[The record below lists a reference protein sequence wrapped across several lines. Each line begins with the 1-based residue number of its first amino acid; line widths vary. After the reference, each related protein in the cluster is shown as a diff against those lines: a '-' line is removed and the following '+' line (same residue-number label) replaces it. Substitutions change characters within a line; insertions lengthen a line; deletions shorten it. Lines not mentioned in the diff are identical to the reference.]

1 MNKTIIKIVLFFILA
16 LLSVYYFSSIYEYYT
31 DDIPTVQFPFKNLY
45 DENGKKLNII
55 LLSAPFRE
63 EKHEKLYDEYKNKG
77 LKFCGISSYLEF
89 PSKIKNPFEDRFHE
103 IRNHDYLKMASSWLY
118 CFRKPTQEMI
128 DSKIPLLLMT
138 EADLKDTVA
147 YKPDTSVKKEYDF
160 IYICLKD
167 NDKCENGWQS
177 YNRNWDLAKKC
188 LEVMCRVYK
197 LKGVL
202 IGRENCKFTDQCN
215 GIVKV
220 IPFLPFHEFQ
230 KEIQKSKFI
239 FVPNISDASPRVI
252 TESLCYNVPALVN
265 YSIFGGWHNIIPGVT
280 GEFFTNEND
289 IIPALNNLLNNY
301 DSYKARDWFVNNRGK
316 EKSGKILADFLIK
329 NYPEINNKTMKH
341 AYITI

>member
-1 MNKTIIKIVLFFILA
+1 
-16 LLSVYYFSSIYEYYT
+16 
-31 DDIPTVQFPFKNLY
+31 
-45 DENGKKLNII
+45 
-55 LLSAPFRE
+55 
-63 EKHEKLYDEYKNKG
+63 
-77 LKFCGISSYLEF
+77 
-89 PSKIKNPFEDRFHE
+89 
-103 IRNHDYLKMASSWLY
+103 
-118 CFRKPTQEMI
+118 
-128 DSKIPLLLMT
+128 
-138 EADLKDTVA
+138 
-147 YKPDTSVKKEYDF
+147 
-160 IYICLKD
+160 
-167 NDKCENGWQS
+167 
-177 YNRNWDLAKKC
+177 
-188 LEVMCRVYK
+188 
-197 LKGVL
+197 VL
-202 IGRENCKFTDQCN
+202 IGRENCEFTDQCN